1 MKRRARQGKD
11 SGARSAARPGNDFL
25 TTLRAVADL
34 LPDPAFAIDL
44 EGAVI
49 LWNRA
54 MEDLTGVS
62 ARDMIGR
69 SGYAYAVPLYDV
81 PRPMLVDLL
90 LSPDAVYEGRYDVIR
105 RENDTLT
112 AEGAVTIAGVRHYL
126 WGKAAK
132 LVDHRGNIIGVIETL
147 RDTTDRK
154 AAEDALRLSE
164 ARYKDIFLNVSDL
177 LFIHDL
183 NGRFIETNLAAK
195 KETGY
200 TDEDLSHMSVQDIL
214 PERHRY
220 RFVNYMHNV
229 LEKGSDE
236 GFFTIVAKDGSERIV
251 EYRNSLVRDE
261 KGVPIAVR
269 GSARDITRRLRLQK
283 QLRRERDI
291 IATIIDTSPAFID
304 TIDMSGRVLMM
315 NKAML
320 DALGY
325 TPVEILGADY
335 AETFLPEDEREAFAS
350 VVHEMVSTKR
360 PVVHEKRILRKNGEA
375 VLVQWHS
382 RVVTRADGSPEFLFG
397 VGIDIT
403 EHRRAEQ
410 ERELADARLVQAQK
424 LEAIGTLAGG
434 IAHDFNNILVAIIG
448 YSELA
453 MEDLPEASRARESIA
468 EVLKA
473 GYRARE
479 LVRQIL
485 TFSRRTQAECTT
497 VHIPSIVKEAV
508 KLLRSSIPS
517 TIAIVESIDPSVPH
531 ILADPTQI
539 HQVIL
544 NLSTNAYH
552 AMSPSGGTLTIRVDC
567 VDVDDGMAS
576 EHPDLKTGPH
586 VRISVRD
593 TGCGM
598 DKATM
603 SRIFDPFFT
612 TKDPTK
618 GTGLGLATV
627 HGIVSSLGG
636 AVLVTSSPGK
646 GSTFDVYLPATPATV
661 HAQQDTT
668 PDIPAGNGQRI
679 LVVDDEP
686 SILEIA
692 ASMLEQLGYR
702 CITRAS
708 STEAF
713 ELFRS
718 DPACIDLVI
727 TDQTMPGM
735 TGADL
740 ARAML
745 ALRPDM
751 PVILMTGFSEV
762 MGRDEALSLGIREFI
777 EKPFSMG
784 DLARKVSFCLTS
796 RG

>member
-1 MKRRARQGKD
+1 NMAYENPRVFLEVVHAEDRDRARGLLDQACASK
-11 SGARSAARPGNDFL
+11 SGEVEGEFRIVLPNGSLRWVRSRITPVTDAGGNVQYL
-25 TTLRAVADL
+25 VGMT
-34 LPDPAFAIDL
+34 
-44 EGAVI
+44 
-49 LWNRA
+49 
-54 MEDLTGVS
+54 ED
-62 ARDMIGR
+62 I
-69 SGYAYAVPLYDV
+69 
-81 PRPMLVDLL
+81 
-90 LSPDAVYEGRYDVIR
+90 
-105 RENDTLT
+105 
-112 AEGAVTIAGVRHYL
+112 
-126 WGKAAK
+126 
-132 LVDHRGNIIGVIETL
+132 
-147 RDTTDRK
+147 TDR
-154 AAEDALRLSE
+154 R
-164 ARYKDIFLNVSDL
+164 
-177 LFIHDL
+177 
-183 NGRFIETNLAAK
+183 
-195 KETGY
+195 
-200 TDEDLSHMSVQDIL
+200 
-214 PERHRY
+214 
-220 RFVNYMHNV
+220 
-229 LEKGSDE
+229 
-236 GFFTIVAKDGSERIV
+236 RI
-251 EYRNSLVRDE
+251 
-261 KGVPIAVR
+261 
-269 GSARDITRRLRLQK
+269 
-283 QLRRERDI
+283 
-291 IATIIDTSPAFID
+291 
-304 TIDMSGRVLMM
+304 
-315 NKAML
+315 
-320 DALGY
+320 
-325 TPVEILGADY
+325 
-335 AETFLPEDEREAFAS
+335 
-350 VVHEMVSTKR
+350 
-360 PVVHEKRILRKNGEA
+360 
-375 VLVQWHS
+375 
-382 RVVTRADGSPEFLFG
+382 
-397 VGIDIT
+397 
-403 EHRRAEQ
+403 EQ
-410 ERELADARLVQAQK
+410 ERELAEARLVQAQK